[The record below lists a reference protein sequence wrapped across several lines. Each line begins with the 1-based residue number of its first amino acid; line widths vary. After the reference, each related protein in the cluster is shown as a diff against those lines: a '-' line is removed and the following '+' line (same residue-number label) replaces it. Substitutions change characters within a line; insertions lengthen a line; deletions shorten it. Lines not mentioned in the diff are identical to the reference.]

1 LTDTVRYA
9 LLVSP
14 SSNRVYAQAAA
25 ALAVAELGVVS
36 EQVLGGALG
45 EIREQT
51 LGSVAYVTFE
61 AEELGDVALGWL
73 SNLAATFALFRL
85 DDGRLLPLELRR
97 WDQLDSDLVSIQ
109 KYSGKTNE
117 AFTKLLLNVTLA
129 ASAFAQEP
137 LGLSVLDPLCG
148 RGTTLNQALTY
159 GFNATGVEHDAKD
172 FEAYSLF
179 IQRWVKDKR
188 FKHEAVRGSV
198 KGHPKLDLQLGLDKA
213 RYKAGE
219 TLRVCFVNAD
229 TSSCARVFQ
238 PRSFDLIVTDAPYG
252 VQHGSQAASGMSRR
266 PLELLTEAIPIW
278 TPLLRPGGA
287 IGIAWNT
294 LVARREQLAA
304 LLTQNGL
311 NVCDSAA
318 YRGFQHRVD
327 SSIERDL
334 IVASL
339 APLTP

>member
-1 LTDTVRYA
+1 MTVPVRYA

-14 SSNRVYAQAAA
+14 SSNRVYGQSAA

-36 EQVLGGALG
+36 EQVLGGALR

-61 AEELGDVALGWL
+61 AAELGDIALEWL
-73 SNLAATFALFRL
+73 SNLAATFALFRF
-85 DDGRLLPLELRR
+85 DEGRLLPLELRR

-117 AFTKLLLNVTLA
+117 TFTKLLLNVTLA
-129 ASAFAQEP
+129 ASGFAQAP
-137 LGLSVLDPLCG
+137 RGLSVLDPLCG

-159 GFNATGVEHDAKD
+159 GFHATGVEHDAKD

-179 IQRWVKDKR
+179 IQRWVKDQR
-188 FKHEAVRGSV
+188 LKHETARGSV
-198 KGHPKLDLQLGLDKA
+198 KGHPKLDLQFGLDKA

-219 TLRVCFVNAD
+219 TLRACFVNAD
-229 TSSCARVFQ
+229 TASCAQVFQ

-252 VQHGSQAASGMSRR
+252 VQHGSQGKSGMSRR
-266 PLELLTEAIPIW
+266 PLELLNEAIPIW
-278 TPLLRPGGA
+278 KNLLRPGGA

-294 LVARREQLAA
+294 LVARREQLAS
-304 LLTQNGL
+304 LLTQSGL
-311 NVCDSAA
+311 SVLDSPA
-318 YRGFQHRVD
+318 YRAFQHRVD
-327 SSIERDL
+327 SSIDRDL
-334 IVASL
+334 IVARVTS
-339 APLTP
+339 P